1 MQEEKDAEAAIR
13 AEGCE
18 IVELDNAQ
26 HDAFAKAVQPI
37 YAEARKQLGDELFRL
52 MGL

>member
-1 MQEEKDAEAAIR
+1 VQEEKDAEAAIK

-18 IVELDNAQ
+18 IVELDRAQ

-52 MGL
+52 V